1 MLKKSITYT
10 DYNGVEKTETHYFH
24 LSERELTKMTMS
36 EYGTMDERLKAIVD
50 AKDSPQI
57 MDQFE
62 DLIRLSYGIKMP
74 DGRFVKK
81 RDGHMLFDEFES
93 TAAYDKLY
101 MELCTDPKKAAEFA
115 RGILPDN
122 MRKEAELKLSKDP
135 ETAQLMSS
143 GPTNGSVHEV

>member
-1 MLKKSITYT
+1 MLKKNITYT
-10 DYNGVEKTETHYFH
+10 DYNGVEKTETYYFH

-36 EYGTMDERLKAIVD
+36 EYGAMEERLKAIVD

-81 RDGHMLFDEFES
+81 RDGHQLFDDFES

-101 MELCTDPKKAAEFA
+101 MELCTNPKKAAEFS
-115 RGILPDN
+115 RCILPDN
-122 MRKEAELKLSKDP
+122 MRREAEARMKKDP
-135 ETAQLMSS
+135 EIAKLIDGDPSNS
-143 GPTNGSVHEV
+143 GLHEV